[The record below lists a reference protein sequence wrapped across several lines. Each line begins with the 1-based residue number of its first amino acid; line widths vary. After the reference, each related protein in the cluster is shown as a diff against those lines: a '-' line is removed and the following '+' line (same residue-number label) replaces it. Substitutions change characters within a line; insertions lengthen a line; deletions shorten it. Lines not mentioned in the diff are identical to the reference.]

1 MSDSFQS
8 GVQDCPHCLARVVI
22 LSNAICPRCQQNA
35 RNRSTVNL
43 DRTSVWIKPTDK
55 MPQSCH
61 QCATSCDRM
70 ATVKH
75 TQAWESTDDVP
86 KSRSFLAVVFGFAFG
101 WIWFRLIR
109 DEGGSA
115 NSRRFESIIV
125 RIPQCVFCSSK
136 PIEQIAAS
144 IEDNALKLVVHR
156 EFVQEFE
163 RVNGF
168 SST

>member
-1 MSDSFQS
+1 MVDSFQS

-22 LSNAICPRCQQNA
+22 LSNGICPRCQQDA
-35 RNRSTVNL
+35 RNRSMVNL

-61 QCATSCDRM
+61 QCGGSCDRI

-75 TQAWESTDDVP
+75 TQAWESTEDVP
-86 KSRSFLAVVFGFAFG
+86 RSRNFLAVVIGLTFG
-101 WIWFRLIR
+101 WIWYLLIR
-109 DEGGSA
+109 DKGGSA

-125 RIPQCVFCSSK
+125 RIPQCTFCSSK

-144 IEDNALKLVVHR
+144 VEDNALKLVAHR
-156 EFVQEFE
+156 DFVGEFQN
-163 RVNGF
+163 VNHL
-168 SST
+168 SAA

>member
-1 MSDSFQS
+1 MFDSFQP

-22 LSNAICPRCQQNA
+22 VANGICPRCQQNA
-35 RNRSTVNL
+35 RDYSTINVNRK
-43 DRTSVWIKPTDK
+43 SVWIKPTDK

-61 QCATSCDRM
+61 QCGTSCDRT

-86 KSRSFLAVVFGFAFG
+86 MSRNFLAVVVGFAFG
-101 WIWFRLIR
+101 WIWYLLIR
-109 DEGGSA
+109 DKGGSA

-125 RIPQCVFCSSK
+125 RIPQCPFCSSK

-144 IEDNALKLVVHR
+144 IEDNALKLVAHR
-156 EFVQEFE
+156 DFVEEFE
-163 RVNGF
+163 AVNGL
-168 SST
+168 SAA

>member
-1 MSDSFQS
+1 
-8 GVQDCPHCLARVVI
+8 
-22 LSNAICPRCQQNA
+22 
-35 RNRSTVNL
+35 
-43 DRTSVWIKPTDK
+43 
-55 MPQSCH
+55 
-61 QCATSCDRM
+61 M

-75 TQAWESTDDVP
+75 TQAWESTEDVP